1 MKFILASLIALATFV
16 SQAATKTDSYYQAG
30 NTTNTLFTNSVII
43 SGVSF
48 INTNLTT
55 PSVIRFYD
63 STGAV
68 TTVAFTSPITNVTAS
83 LQSVTEYFTNA
94 VFSFKT
100 SFGHMTNFVRYT
112 TNVTTVLKTT
122 QSVTPAS
129 TNELNRIMSF
139 TLAPNSTTTFTG
151 LGINVNQG
159 LTFATLTSGAGVFAT
174 FTYTE

>member
-16 SQAATKTDSYYQAG
+16 TQAATKTDSYYQAG

-48 INTNLTT
+48 INTNLTA
-55 PSVIRFYD
+55 PSIIRFYD
-63 STGAV
+63 STGSV
-68 TTVAFTSPITNVTAS
+68 TTVSFSAITNVTAS
-83 LQSVTEYFTNA
+83 LQTVTEFFTNA
-94 VFSFKT
+94 VFSYKT
-100 SFGHMTNFVRYT
+100 SFGHMTNFVKYT
-112 TNVTTVLKTT
+112 TNVTTMLKTT
-122 QSVTPAS
+122 PSITAAS
-129 TNELNRIMSF
+129 TNELPRIMSF

-151 LGINVNQG
+151 LGIAVNQG